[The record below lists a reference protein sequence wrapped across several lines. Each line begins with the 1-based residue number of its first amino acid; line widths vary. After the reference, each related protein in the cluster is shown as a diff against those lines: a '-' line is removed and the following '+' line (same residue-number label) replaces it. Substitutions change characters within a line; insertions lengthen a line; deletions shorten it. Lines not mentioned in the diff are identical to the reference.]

1 MNGGVWIAYSWGER
15 QQLIAGDGFKS
26 GAARAQQQQ
35 NIWETLAHAP
45 NGREAEKINL
55 PSVVPPS
62 FVRSLARLEATFKN
76 LIFVSIEFEEG
87 VA

>member
-1 MNGGVWIAYSWGER
+1 MEEYELHIHEVSGNNSSLAMASNQAQHGHNNSKTFER
-15 QQLIAGDGFKS
+15 HLHTRQM
-26 GAARAQQQQ
+26 
-35 NIWETLAHAP
+35 E
-45 NGREAEKINL
+45 REAEKINL